1 MKGVHT
7 RAGPEGVKTGVY
19 MRGKRRGRRRMAS
32 EVIQRVY
39 RRCNGRAEE
48 GNKALE
54 RKKEG
59 AGRNSSRLW
68 KVR

>member
-19 MRGKRRGRRRMAS
+19 MRGKRRGRRRTAS

-48 GNKALE
+48 ESKALE
-54 RKKEG
+54 
-59 AGRNSSRLW
+59 
-68 KVR
+68 